1 MAEPQIKSR
10 LESPEFTTK
19 QSPNVQKRLSDCL
32 NFDPAHIKLKD
43 TGEHVAVIQ
52 DVLEIL
58 RQRLPELGLLEIK
71 NDKRG
76 VYGEDTAK
84 AVKKYKE
91 INAIV
96 RTGQPL
102 DNIVGRMTITQMDND
117 LVNGPPLPGPPKPV
131 IINAPVE
138 IASSKPP
145 EDLAKDDL
153 TFDFRAV
160 PKPIGGNL
168 RIFEF
173 RSKTTAELEEMML
186 ADLRKGHPK
195 FGPLLA
201 QDFFKNAT
209 RPSANFAISH
219 GAGTEFSNF
228 VAKTAVWRA
237 KALDF
242 RTKLD
247 KHIKRLGA
255 NGPFS
260 PLMLVNLV
268 EAPLPSWSPSGILD
282 AVGKGIAIVG
292 GLRDEDGT
300 MLVLVGSFQA
310 SRVFLNDFVMNPVN
324 REYSGTLFYQL
335 VDHFGVDTD
344 DTTRD
349 TKGHGTDSQVA
360 FWVLQHERHNPGHMP
375 YRLKVV
381 IREEIEGS
389 F

>member
-10 LESPEFTTK
+10 LESPEFTTR
-19 QSPNVQKRLSDCL
+19 QSPDVQKRLRDCL
-32 NFDPAHIKLKD
+32 NFDPAHIQPKD
-43 TGEHVAVIQ
+43 EGKHVAVIQ

-58 RQRLPELGLLEIK
+58 RQRLPDLGLLQIK
-71 NDKRG
+71 NDPRG
-76 VYGEDTAK
+76 VYGKDTAD

-91 INAIV
+91 INNIV

-117 LVNGPPLPGPPKPV
+117 LINAPPLPGPPKPV
-131 IINAPVE
+131 VINAPVE
-138 IASSKPP
+138 IASSRPP

-160 PKPIGGNL
+160 PKASGNL

-173 RSKTTAELEEMML
+173 RSKPTAELEEMML
-186 ADLRKGHPK
+186 ADLRQGHSK
-195 FGPLLA
+195 FGPRLA
-201 QDFFKNAT
+201 QDFFKNGT
-209 RPSANFAISH
+209 RPSADFAISH

-228 VAKTAVWRA
+228 IAKTAVWRA
-237 KALDF
+237 EALDF
-242 RTKLD
+242 RKELD
-247 KHIKRLGA
+247 QHIRRLGA
-255 NGPFS
+255 NGPFP
-260 PLMLVNLV
+260 PLMLRNLV
-268 EAPLPSWSPSGILD
+268 QAPVPSWSPSGILD
-282 AVGKGIAIVG
+282 AAAKGLAIVG
-292 GLRDEDGT
+292 GLKAEDAS

-310 SRVFLNDFVMNPVN
+310 SRVFLNDFVMDPVT
-324 REYSGTLFYQL
+324 RGYSGTLFYQL

-344 DTTRD
+344 DTNRD
-349 TKGHGTDSQVA
+349 IKGHGTDSQVA

-375 YRLKVV
+375 YRLRVV